1 MFFILDVMF
10 KSRIMAFFEVEKQ
23 LKSWLSNVKKLVF
36 LGVGNPLRH
45 DDGFGPAL
53 IKAISKYKLPDK
65 VKLVNC
71 ETVPENFLSTI
82 IRLKPSHVII
92 VDSAQMNSSPGEVRL
107 FTPEDIGGIA
117 FSTHTLPLA
126 FTIKYIQRFTRAEVR
141 LLLVQPENLDFGEGL
156 TLKVEEAL
164 NNVKK
169 LLIKILQQMN

>member
-1 MFFILDVMF
+1 
-10 KSRIMAFFEVEKQ
+10 MAFLEVENQ
-23 LKSWLSNVKKLVF
+23 LKSWLSSVKKLVF
-36 LGVGNPLRH
+36 LGVGNPLRR

-71 ETVPENFLSTI
+71 ETVPENFLNAI
-82 IRLKPSHVII
+82 VRLKPSHVIV
-92 VDSAQMNSSPGEVRL
+92 VDSAQMNSPPGEIKL
-107 FTPEDIGGIA
+107 FPPEDIGGIV
-117 FSTHTLPLA
+117 FSTHTLPLT

-169 LLIKILQQMN
+169 ILIKILQQMN